1 MKLEVGMY
9 IRTDKGFIAKVKEF
23 KHHYTK
29 GKRSEDG
36 YSVKEVTENYLSL
49 DGNQCRL
56 IESIDYSIPPCYPS
70 DEELD
75 EIKSHIVKASY
86 NIIDILEVGDYVNG
100 SEILDFKYEFIEE
113 NDNFTNFAV
122 VTENCYLEN
131 TNSWIIEKNIK
142 SVITHEQIEQMAYK
156 VGE

>member
-9 IRTDKGFIAKVKEF
+9 LRTK
-23 KHHYTK
+23 
-29 GKRSEDG
+29 DG
-36 YSVKEVTENYLSL
+36 EIHK
-49 DGNQCRL
+49 
-56 IESIDYSIPPCYPS
+56 
-70 DEELD
+70 
-75 EIKSHIVKASY
+75 IKSINDEYIKYENDFGIPYESKEYIVKASY

-113 NDNFTNFAV
+113 NDNFINFAV
-122 VTENCYLEN
+122 VTENCYLED
-131 TNSWIIEKNIK
+131 TDSWIIEKNIK